1 MFKQYANSFYQAVL
15 SIFSPENIILWWGK
29 FIAII
34 IILVVAKIALSVI
47 NKLIEKS
54 LTPLKKSKNYKKRIS
69 RANTLIPLLQ
79 NISKYV
85 IYFISGVMVLR
96 ELGVDTTAIIASA
109 GVVGLAVGF
118 GAQSLVKDVLSGAF
132 LLFEGAIS
140 VGDSVNVGEHSGTVE
155 VIGLRNIHLRKFS
168 GELRVIPYG
177 EIASF
182 GNFNKG
188 YMRAIVEVGI
198 AYEQDIER
206 GMKVLEEIANKWAE
220 ENKDIVLEPPI
231 VQGVLSLGSSDV
243 ILRVAIKVKPM
254 THWGAERELKRRIKD
269 TFDKKGIEIPFP
281 RQVVYLRKEEKSSSK
296 VNKQ

>member
-1 MFKQYANSFYQAVL
+1 MFTKYMNNFYQTVL
-15 SIFSPENIILWWGK
+15 SIFSSENLILWWGK
-29 FIAII
+29 FITII
-34 IILVVAKIALSVI
+34 IILVVVKIALSVI

-79 NISKYV
+79 SVSKYV

-109 GVVGLAVGF
+109 GVVGLAIGF

-132 LLFEGAIS
+132 LLFEGVIS
-140 VGDSVNVGEHSGTVE
+140 VGDSVTVGEHSGTVE
-155 VIGLRNIHLRKFS
+155 VVGLRNIHLRKFS

-177 EIASF
+177 EVTSF

-198 AYEQDIER
+198 AYEQDVER
-206 GMKVLEEIANKWAE
+206 GMKALEEIANKWAE

-243 ILRVAIKVKPM
+243 TLRIAIKVKPM

-281 RQVVYLRKEEKSSSK
+281 RQVVYLRREKK
-296 VNKQ
+296 

>member
-1 MFKQYANSFYQAVL
+1 MFTQYANSFYQAVL
-15 SIFSPENIILWWGK
+15 SLFSPENLILWWGK

-34 IILVVAKIALSVI
+34 IILVVAKIALSI
-47 NKLIEKS
+47 IYKLIEKS

-79 NISKYV
+79 SISKYV
-85 IYFISGVMVLR
+85 IYFIAGVMVLR

-109 GVVGLAVGF
+109 GVVGLAIGF

-132 LLFEGAIS
+132 LLFEGIIS

-155 VIGLRNIHLRKFS
+155 VIGLRNIHLRKYS

-177 EIASF
+177 EVASF

-188 YMRAIVEVGI
+188 YMRAIVKVGV
-198 AYEQDIER
+198 AYEQDVEK
-206 GMKVLEEIANKWAE
+206 GMKALEEIADKWAE
-220 ENKDIVLEPPI
+220 ENKDIVLEAPI
-231 VQGVLSLGSSDV
+231 VQGVLSLGSSEV
-243 ILRVAIKVKPM
+243 TLRVSIKVKPM
-254 THWGAERELKRRIKD
+254 THWGTERELKRRIKD

-281 RQVVYLRKEEKSSSK
+281 RQVVYLKKEKK
-296 VNKQ
+296 

>member
-1 MFKQYANSFYQAVL
+1 MFTRYVNSFYQTVL
-15 SIFSPENIILWWGK
+15 SLFSPENIILWWGK

-69 RANTLIPLLQ
+69 RANTLIPLLRSV
-79 NISKYV
+79 SKYV

-109 GVVGLAVGF
+109 GVIGLAIGF

-132 LLFEGAIS
+132 LLFEGIIS
-140 VGDSVNVGEHSGTVE
+140 VGDSVTVGEHSGTVE
-155 VIGLRNIHLRKFS
+155 VVGLRNIHLRKFS

-177 EIASF
+177 EVTSF

-198 AYEQDIER
+198 AYEQDVER
-206 GMKVLEEIANKWAE
+206 GMKALEEITNKWTG

-243 ILRVAIKVKPM
+243 TLRVAIKVKPM

-281 RQVVYLRKEEKSSSK
+281 RQVVYLRREKK
-296 VNKQ
+296 

>member
-1 MFKQYANSFYQAVL
+1 MFTQYMNSFWKAVL
-15 SIFSPENIILWWGK
+15 SIFSPENLILWWGK
-29 FIAII
+29 FLTII
-34 IILVVAKIALSVI
+34 IIFVVAKIALSVI

-79 NISKYV
+79 SVSKYV
-85 IYFISGVMVLR
+85 IYFIAGVMVLR

-109 GVVGLAVGF
+109 GVVGLAIGF

-155 VIGLRNIHLRKFS
+155 VIGLRNIHLRKYS

-177 EIASF
+177 EVNSF
-182 GNFNKG
+182 GNFNRG
-188 YMRAIVEVGI
+188 YMRAIVKVGV
-198 AYEQDIER
+198 AYEQDVEK
-206 GMKVLEEIANKWAE
+206 GMKILEEIANKWAE
-220 ENKDIVLEPPI
+220 ENKDIVLEAPVI
-231 VQGVLSLGSSDV
+231 QGILSLGSSEV
-243 ILRVAIKVKPM
+243 TLRVAIKVKPL

-281 RQVVYLRKEEKSSSK
+281 RQVVYLRKEGEKK
-296 VNKQ
+296 

>member
-1 MFKQYANSFYQAVL
+1 MFTQYVNSFYQAVL
-15 SIFSPENIILWWGK
+15 SFFSPENLILWWGK
-29 FIAII
+29 LITIV
-34 IILVVAKIALSVI
+34 IILVLAKMGLSII

-79 NISKYV
+79 SISKYV
-85 IYFISGVMVLR
+85 IYFIAGVMVLR

-109 GVVGLAVGF
+109 GVVGLAIGF

-132 LLFEGAIS
+132 LLFEGIIS

-155 VIGLRNIHLRKFS
+155 VIGLRNIHLRKYS

-177 EIASF
+177 EVASF

-188 YMRAIVEVGI
+188 YMRAIVKVGV
-198 AYEQDIER
+198 AYEQDVEK
-206 GMKVLEEIANKWAE
+206 GMKALEEIADKWAE

-231 VQGVLSLGSSDV
+231 VQGVLSLGSSEV
-243 ILRVAIKVKPM
+243 TLRVSIKVKPM

-269 TFDKKGIEIPFP
+269 TFDEKGIEIPFP
-281 RQVVYLRKEEKSSSK
+281 RQVVYLKKEK
-296 VNKQ
+296 NKDK

>member
-1 MFKQYANSFYQAVL
+1 MFTKYANSFYQAVL

-79 NISKYV
+79 SVSKYV

-109 GVVGLAVGF
+109 GVVGLAIGF

-132 LLFEGAIS
+132 LLFEGVIS

-155 VIGLRNIHLRKFS
+155 IIGLRNIHLRKYS

-177 EIASF
+177 EVASF

-188 YMRAIVEVGI
+188 YMRAIVKVGV
-198 AYEQDIER
+198 AYEQDVEK
-206 GMKVLEEIANKWAE
+206 GMKALEEIADKWAE
-220 ENKDIVLEPPI
+220 ENKDIVLEAPI
-231 VQGVLSLGSSDV
+231 VQGVLSLGSSEV
-243 ILRVAIKVKPM
+243 TLRVSIKVKPM
-254 THWGAERELKRRIKD
+254 THWGAERELKRRIKS
-269 TFDKKGIEIPFP
+269 TFDEKGIEIPFP
-281 RQVVYLRKEEKSSSK
+281 RQVVYLKREKK
-296 VNKQ
+296 

>member
-1 MFKQYANSFYQAVL
+1 MFTQYMKSFYQTVL
-15 SIFSPENIILWWGK
+15 SLFSPENIILWWGK

-34 IILVVAKIALSVI
+34 IILVVTKIALSVI
-47 NKLIEKS
+47 YKLIEKS

-69 RANTLIPLLQ
+69 RANTLIPLLRSV
-79 NISKYV
+79 SKYV

-109 GVVGLAVGF
+109 GVVGLAIGF

-132 LLFEGAIS
+132 LLFEGIIS

-155 VIGLRNIHLRKFS
+155 VIGLRNIHLRKYS

-177 EIASF
+177 EVASF

-188 YMRAIVEVGI
+188 YMRAIVKVGV
-198 AYEQDIER
+198 AYEQDVER
-206 GMKVLEEIANKWAE
+206 GMKALEGIANKWAQ

-243 ILRVAIKVKPM
+243 TLRIAIKVKAM

-281 RQVVYLRKEEKSSSK
+281 RQVVYLRREKK
-296 VNKQ
+296 

>member
-1 MFKQYANSFYQAVL
+1 MFTQYVNSFYQAVL
-15 SIFSPENIILWWGK
+15 SFFSPGNLILWWGK
-29 FIAII
+29 LITII
-34 IILVVAKIALSVI
+34 IILVVAKIVLSII

-54 LTPLKKSKNYKKRIS
+54 LIPLKKSKNYKKKIS

-109 GVVGLAVGF
+109 GVIGLAIGF

-132 LLFEGAIS
+132 LLFEGIIS

-155 VIGLRNIHLRKFS
+155 VIGLRNIHLRKYS

-177 EIASF
+177 EVASF

-188 YMRAIVEVGI
+188 YMRAIVKVGV
-198 AYEQDIER
+198 AYEQDVEK
-206 GMKVLEEIANKWAE
+206 GMKALEEIADKWAE
-220 ENKDIVLEPPI
+220 ENKDIVLEAPI
-231 VQGVLSLGSSDV
+231 VQGILSLGSSEV
-243 ILRVAIKVKPM
+243 TLRVSIKVKPM

-269 TFDKKGIEIPFP
+269 TFDEKGIEIPFP
-281 RQVVYLRKEEKSSSK
+281 RQVVYLKKEKK
-296 VNKQ
+296 

>member
-1 MFKQYANSFYQAVL
+1 MFMQYMNSFYQAVL
-15 SIFSPENIILWWGK
+15 SFFSPENIILWWGK
-29 FIAII
+29 LVTII

-54 LTPLKKSKNYKKRIS
+54 LTPLKKSKNYKKKIS

-109 GVVGLAVGF
+109 GVVGLAIGF

-132 LLFEGAIS
+132 LLFEGVIS

-155 VIGLRNIHLRKFS
+155 VIGLRNIHLRKYS

-177 EIASF
+177 EVASF

-188 YMRAIVEVGI
+188 YMRAIVKVGV
-198 AYEQDIER
+198 AYEQDVEK
-206 GMKVLEEIANKWAE
+206 GMKALEEIADKWAE
-220 ENKDIVLEPPI
+220 ENKDIVLEAPI
-231 VQGVLSLGSSDV
+231 VQGVLSLGSSEV
-243 ILRVAIKVKPM
+243 TLRVSIKVKPM

-281 RQVVYLRKEEKSSSK
+281 RQVVYLKREKK
-296 VNKQ
+296 

>member
-1 MFKQYANSFYQAVL
+1 MFTKYANSFYQAVL

-34 IILVVAKIALSVI
+34 IILGIAKIALSVI
-47 NKLIEKS
+47 NKLIEKA

-79 NISKYV
+79 SVSKYV
-85 IYFISGVMVLR
+85 IYFITGVMVLR

-132 LLFEGAIS
+132 LLFEGIIS
-140 VGDSVNVGEHSGTVE
+140 VGDSVNIGEHSGTVE

-177 EIASF
+177 EVASF

-188 YMRAIVEVGI
+188 YMRAVVEVGI
-198 AYEQDIER
+198 AYEQDVER
-206 GMKVLEEIANKWAE
+206 GMKALEEIANKWAE

-243 ILRVAIKVKPM
+243 TLRVAIKVKPM

-269 TFDKKGIEIPFP
+269 TFDKEGIEIPFP
-281 RQVVYLRKEEKSSSK
+281 TQVVYLRREKK
-296 VNKQ
+296 

>member
-1 MFKQYANSFYQAVL
+1 MFTQYANSFYQAVL
-15 SIFSPENIILWWGK
+15 SLFSPENLILWWGK

-34 IILVVAKIALSVI
+34 IILVVAKIALSI
-47 NKLIEKS
+47 IYKLIEKS

-79 NISKYV
+79 SISKYV
-85 IYFISGVMVLR
+85 IYFIAGVMVLR

-109 GVVGLAVGF
+109 GVVGLAIGF

-132 LLFEGAIS
+132 LLFEGVIS

-155 VIGLRNIHLRKFS
+155 VIGLRNIHLRKYS

-177 EIASF
+177 EVASF

-188 YMRAIVEVGI
+188 YMRAIVKVGV
-198 AYEQDIER
+198 AYEQDVEK
-206 GMKVLEEIANKWAE
+206 GMKALEEIADKWAG
-220 ENKDIVLEPPI
+220 ENKDIVLEAPI
-231 VQGVLSLGSSDV
+231 VQGVLSLGSSEV
-243 ILRVAIKVKPM
+243 TLRVSIKVKPM
-254 THWGAERELKRRIKD
+254 THWGTERELKRRIKD

-281 RQVVYLRKEEKSSSK
+281 RQVVYLKKEKK
-296 VNKQ
+296 

>member
-1 MFKQYANSFYQAVL
+1 MFTQYMNNFYQTVL
-15 SIFSPENIILWWGK
+15 SIFSSENLILWWGK
-29 FIAII
+29 FITVI
-34 IILVVAKIALSVI
+34 IILVVVKIALSVI
-47 NKLIEKS
+47 NKLIEQS

-79 NISKYV
+79 SVSKYV

-109 GVVGLAVGF
+109 GVVGLAIGF

-132 LLFEGAIS
+132 LLFEGIIS
-140 VGDSVNVGEHSGTVE
+140 VGDSVTVGEHSGTVE
-155 VIGLRNIHLRKFS
+155 VVGLRNIHLRKFS

-177 EIASF
+177 EVTSF

-198 AYEQDIER
+198 AYEQDVER
-206 GMKVLEEIANKWAE
+206 GMKALEEIANKWAE
-220 ENKDIVLEPPI
+220 ENKDIVLELPI

-243 ILRVAIKVKPM
+243 TLRIAIKVKPM

-281 RQVVYLRKEEKSSSK
+281 RQVVYLRREKK
-296 VNKQ
+296 

>member
-1 MFKQYANSFYQAVL
+1 MFTQYVSSFYQAVL
-15 SIFSPENIILWWGK
+15 SFFSPENIILWWGK
-29 FIAII
+29 LITII
-34 IILVVAKIALSVI
+34 IILVVAKMALSII

-69 RANTLIPLLQ
+69 RANTLIPLFKS
-79 NISKYV
+79 ISKYV
-85 IYFISGVMVLR
+85 IYFITGVMVLK

-109 GVVGLAVGF
+109 GVVGLAIGF

-132 LLFEGAIS
+132 LLFEGIIS

-155 VIGLRNIHLRKFS
+155 VIGLRNIHLRKYS

-177 EIASF
+177 EVASF

-188 YMRAIVEVGI
+188 YMRAIVKVGV
-198 AYEQDIER
+198 AYEQDVER
-206 GMKVLEEIANKWAE
+206 GMKALEGIANKWAQ
-220 ENKDIVLEPPI
+220 ENKDIVLEPPVI
-231 VQGVLSLGSSDV
+231 QGILSLGSSDV
-243 ILRVAIKVKPM
+243 TLRVSVKVKPM

-281 RQVVYLRKEEKSSSK
+281 RQVVYLRREKK
-296 VNKQ
+296 

>member
-1 MFKQYANSFYQAVL
+1 MFTQYVNSFYQAVL
-15 SIFSPENIILWWGK
+15 SFFSPENIILWWGK
-29 FIAII
+29 LITII
-34 IILVVAKIALSVI
+34 IILVVAKIALSII

-79 NISKYV
+79 SISKYV
-85 IYFISGVMVLR
+85 IYFIAGVMVLK

-109 GVVGLAVGF
+109 GVVGLAIGF

-132 LLFEGAIS
+132 LLFEGIIS

-155 VIGLRNIHLRKFS
+155 VIGLRNIHLRKYS

-177 EIASF
+177 EVASF

-188 YMRAIVEVGI
+188 YMRAIVKVGV
-198 AYEQDIER
+198 AYEQDVEK
-206 GMKVLEEIANKWAE
+206 GMKTLEEIADKWAE
-220 ENKDIVLEPPI
+220 ENKDIVLEAPI
-231 VQGVLSLGSSDV
+231 VQGVLSLGSSEV
-243 ILRVAIKVKPM
+243 TLRVSIKVKPM

-281 RQVVYLRKEEKSSSK
+281 RQVVYLKKEKK
-296 VNKQ
+296 

>member
-1 MFKQYANSFYQAVL
+1 MFMQYMNSFYQAVL
-15 SIFSPENIILWWGK
+15 SFFSPENIILWWGK
-29 FIAII
+29 LITII

-109 GVVGLAVGF
+109 GVVGLAIGF

-132 LLFEGAIS
+132 LLFEGVIS

-155 VIGLRNIHLRKFS
+155 VIGLRNIHLRKYS

-177 EIASF
+177 EVASF

-188 YMRAIVEVGI
+188 YMRAIVKVGV
-198 AYEQDIER
+198 AYEQDVEK
-206 GMKVLEEIANKWAE
+206 GMKALEEIADKWAE
-220 ENKDIVLEPPI
+220 ENKDIVLEAPI
-231 VQGVLSLGSSDV
+231 VQGVLSLGSSEV
-243 ILRVAIKVKPM
+243 TLRVSIKVKPM
-254 THWGAERELKRRIKD
+254 THWGTERELKRRIKD

-281 RQVVYLRKEEKSSSK
+281 RQVVYLKREKK
-296 VNKQ
+296 